1 MNITKASVGIDVSM
15 DDFHTCVKVRTEDGS
30 VKIKGTRTF
39 DHTEQGYRDFLSWSK
54 KKATTEKAVY
64 TMEATGTYYED
75 LAYFLYGQGHSVSV
89 VLANKIK
96 NYAKSLNVKT
106 KTDKVDSKVIAEYG
120 IERNER
126 QWKPMTASY
135 KILRDLSREILSL
148 NKEKVRAKSQLH
160 AINYSHEKSELIKQ
174 QKQAQIAIYEKMIT
188 ELKNEIENV
197 VSQEPELKEKIKKL
211 ETIPGIRFY
220 TVVAILCET
229 NGFELFRNIR
239 QVVSYAGLD
248 IAIKES
254 GTLKGKTRIS
264 KKGNGRIRQVLYM
277 PAMSAIRSNAPIKK
291 LHERICEKN
300 PNVRNKGVIAAMRKL
315 LILIFVLWK
324 KNEQYDPNYQWG

>member
-15 DDFHTCVKVRTEDGS
+15 DDFHTGVKVRTEDGS

-39 DHTEQGYRDFLSWSK
+39 DHTKQGYSDFLSWSK
-54 KKATTEKAVY
+54 KKATTENVVY

-75 LAYFLYGQGHSVSV
+75 LAYFLYGQGCSVSV

-106 KTDKVDSKVIAEYG
+106 KTDKVDSKIIAGYG
-120 IERNER
+120 IERNEK
-126 QWKPMTASY
+126 QWKPMAASY
-135 KILRDLSREILSL
+135 KALRDLSREILSL

-160 AINYSHEKSELIKQ
+160 AMNHSHEKLEIVTQ
-174 QKQAQIAIYEKMIT
+174 QKEEQIATYEKMIT
-188 ELKNEIENV
+188 ELKNEMERV
-197 VSQEPELKEKIKKL
+197 VSQEPELREKIKKL
-211 ETIPGIRFY
+211 ETIPGLRFY
-220 TVVAILCET
+220 TIVAILCET

-264 KKGNGRIRQVLYM
+264 KKGNGRIRQILYM
-277 PAMSAIRSNAPIKK
+277 PAMSAIRSNAPIKR

-300 PNVRNKGVIAAMRKL
+300 PNVRNKGVVAAMRKL

-324 KNEQYDPNYQWG
+324 KNEEYDPNYQWG